1 MAVPNVRKGRASIL
15 GLVLL
20 VAACVLADRGVAL
33 AQADENRI
41 GPFAVDVHGVT
52 LSYKPTSEQA
62 AWLGYADSDLP
73 GRGFGVDVGG
83 QYYFMKLGT
92 VALGAGGNVLWTAGN
107 SDPTDLEGASTG
119 NKAHTSFRSV
129 ATQVT
134 ANFGRRRGWSYLSAG
149 YGYSTFAVSKPTDV
163 ESAGLP
169 KRSTFNV
176 GGGAR
181 WFKKERV
188 AFSFD
193 VRFYMLAA
201 QAATGLV
208 PADAKQTRVVI
219 GVGASFR

>member
-1 MAVPNVRKGRASIL
+1 VAVPNVRKGRASIL

-92 VALGAGGNVLWTAGN
+92 VAIGAGGNVLWTAGN

-134 ANFGRRRGWSYLSAG
+134 ANFGRRRGWSYLSGG
-149 YGYSTFAVSKPTDV
+149 YGFSTFAVSNSADPAPT
-163 ESAGLP
+163 GLP
-169 KRSTFNV
+169 NRTTINF

-181 WFKKERV
+181 WFQKEHV

-193 VRFYMLAA
+193 VRFYKVAA
-201 QAATGLV
+201 QAATETV
-208 PADAKQTRVVI
+208 PADGKQTRVVI
-219 GVGASFR
+219 GAGVSFR